1 MCAHSFRSLDSATT
15 ATHSHRP
22 TAAAVL
28 AVHAAVELVLALAE
42 LALPDRPVAAADGGV
57 AVGAA
62 VAVHARLIYLR
73 PPSQSGICPAWKSV
87 RR

>member
-1 MCAHSFRSLDSATT
+1 MCAHSFPSLDSATT

-22 TAAAVL
+22 TAG

-42 LALPDRPVAAADGGV
+42 LALPDRLVAADGGV

-73 PPSQSGICPAWKSV
+73 PPSQ
-87 RR
+87 